1 MDFLY
6 YGQPWPAWDRG
17 GTRPWTSFTVANLD
31 EPGLEEELS
40 HILPS
45 LWPTLARLGSRGKL
59 AMNFLPFGHP
69 WRAWT
74 RGENR
79 PWTPF
84 ILAYLDETGLDGE
97 LGHRLP

>member
-1 MDFLY
+1 MDSLY
-6 YGQPWPAWDRG
+6 FGQPWRAWARG
-17 GTRPWTSFTVANLD
+17 GTLPWTYLTMANLG
-31 EPGLEEELS
+31 EHGLEGKLS
-40 HILPS
+40 HGLS
-45 LWPTLARLGSRGKL
+45 LLWPTLASLGSRGKL

-74 RGENR
+74 RGGTR

-84 ILAYLDETGLDGE
+84 ILANLDETGLEGE